1 MPLPKFE
8 GDEFEFP
15 DEKEAKE
22 KAKAEASDK
31 LEIEIEDD
39 TPPEDRGRKAAPPP
53 EDPTEEELASYDE
66 KVQARIKKFTRGYHD
81 ERRAKEQA
89 ERERQ
94 AAEDFARQMYE
105 QNRLLQ
111 EQLANGS
118 QKFIETSKSAAE
130 VRLASAKKKLKDA
143 FEAGDA
149 EALAEAQAEVADAAA
164 EMREAARMKPI
175 EVEEK
180 ENFKPTPT
188 QQPNQPKL
196 SPRTQRWIESNSD
209 WWGVDDEMTMAAMG
223 IDKKLQREYGAD
235 YVGTEEYFRTID
247 KTMRKRFPEH
257 FESQSNEDDDPPPRK
272 RAEPADEDDE
282 PPRRA
287 SKPATVVAPASRS
300 SSPNRVKLKSSEAN
314 IARRL
319 GVSLEQYAK
328 QVALLKRGE

>member
-53 EDPTEEELASYDE
+53 DDPTEEELASYDE

-175 EVEEK
+175 EVGEK
-180 ENFKPTPT
+180 EDFKPAPT

>member
-8 GDEFEFP
+8 GEEFEFP

-31 LEIEIEDD
+31 FEIEIEDD

-53 EDPTEEELASYDE
+53 DDPTEEELASYDE

-94 AAEDFARQMYE
+94 AAEDFARQLYE
-105 QNRLLQ
+105 QNKALQ
-111 EQLANGS
+111 EQLASGS

-175 EVEEK
+175 EVGDK
-180 ENFKPTPT
+180 EDFKPAPT

-272 RAEPADEDDE
+272 RAEPADEEDD

-300 SSPNRVKLKSSEAN
+300 SSPNRVKLKASEAN